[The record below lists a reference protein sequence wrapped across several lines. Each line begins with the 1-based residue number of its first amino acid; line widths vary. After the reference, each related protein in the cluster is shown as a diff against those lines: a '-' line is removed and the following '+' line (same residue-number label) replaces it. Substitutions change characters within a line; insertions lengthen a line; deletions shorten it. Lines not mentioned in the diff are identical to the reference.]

1 MILIVYL
8 SMGRDTRKS
17 DSTGIRGLTFFNEKG
32 DCIKTNSKSRSS
44 ELDVLQVLDSNL
56 AIATIKSYSD
66 KKLYEGEIYRDYDIA
81 NDLVVLLVSEKGN
94 AFYDNQKIQITQK
107 CMRQV
112 GIYQYTTKFGNHKTV
127 PAVVME

>member
-1 MILIVYL
+1 
-8 SMGRDTRKS
+8 MGRDTRKS
-17 DSTGIRGLTFFNEKG
+17 ESTEIRGLTIFNEKG

-44 ELDVLQVLDSNL
+44 EVDVLQVLDSNHAL
-56 AIATIKSYSD
+56 ATIKSYSD

-81 NDLVVLLVSEKGN
+81 NDLIVLLLSEKGN

-112 GIYQYTTKFGNHKTV
+112 GIYQYTTKFDNHKTV
-127 PAVVME
+127 PAVVIE